1 MPTLSVRSLPTCLQ
15 LWGLLK
21 ASRCYLL
28 KFQIKNRIASVRAV
42 GHAGSIV
49 SHRLHSVQPW
59 PGRVGPSASLV
70 HQQPQ
75 AMALWTSL
83 LAGSVVALALVVAW
97 LLLQGHAKNSKLK
110 AIPAPPKTHWLLGH
124 PGVIDQ

>member
-1 MPTLSVRSLPTCLQ
+1 MPARSYRTAC
-15 LWGLLK
+15 
-21 ASRCYLL
+21 
-28 KFQIKNRIASVRAV
+28 IASSRGQDALVV
-42 GHAGSIV
+42 
-49 SHRLHSVQPW
+49 
-59 PGRVGPSASLV
+59 PSASLV

-75 AMALWTSL
+75 AMASWTSL

-97 LLLQGHAKNSKLK
+97 LLLQGNAKNSKLK

>member
-1 MPTLSVRSLPTCLQ
+1 MGVPAPYAPSWKACTASSRGQEHHQHCLC
-15 LWGLLK
+15 L
-21 ASRCYLL
+21 YL
-28 KFQIKNRIASVRAV
+28 
-42 GHAGSIV
+42 
-49 SHRLHSVQPW
+49 
-59 PGRVGPSASLV
+59 
-70 HQQPQ
+70 QQQ

-97 LLLQGHAKNSKLK
+97 LLLQGNAKRSKLK